1 MNPSG
6 IVPPPPRVRP
16 WRGKS
21 NNPKCG
27 VCAKPLRADD
37 IHGVDQQLGPICRAC
52 GPHVVAANKLLH
64 PFWV

>member
-1 MNPSG
+1 MSISG
-6 IVPPPPRVRP
+6 IVPPPPRIRP
-16 WRGKS
+16 WKGKG

-27 VCAKPLRADD
+27 VCAKTLRMDD

-52 GPHVVAANKLLH
+52 GPHVVAANRLLH